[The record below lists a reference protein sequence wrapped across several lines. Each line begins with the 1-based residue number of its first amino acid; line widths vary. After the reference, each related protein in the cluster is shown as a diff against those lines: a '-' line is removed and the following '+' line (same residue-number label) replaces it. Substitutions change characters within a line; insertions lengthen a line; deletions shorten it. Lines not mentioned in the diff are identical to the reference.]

1 MVPIPRAGGDR
12 PGAARARP
20 RPASPTRLAT
30 AEELRPVADN
40 EHSRLSSF
48 AEKARSALSNAGQDD
63 RVKQAA
69 AVTKDVAARAEE
81 ASKTVTRRV
90 EQEDAWD
97 ELRADVQLLT
107 EIARA
112 HHALIVDLLD
122 RVADLE
128 ARAGAVH
135 DS

>member
-1 MVPIPRAGGDR
+1 
-12 PGAARARP
+12 
-20 RPASPTRLAT
+20 
-30 AEELRPVADN
+30 VADN

-48 AEKARSALSNAGQDD
+48 AEKARSALSNVGQDD

-122 RVADLE
+122 RVAELE

-135 DS
+135 DG

>member
-1 MVPIPRAGGDR
+1 
-12 PGAARARP
+12 
-20 RPASPTRLAT
+20 
-30 AEELRPVADN
+30 VADN
-40 EHSRLSSF
+40 EHNRLSSF

-69 AVTKDVAARAEE
+69 AVSRDVAARAEE

-90 EQEDAWD
+90 AQEDAWD
-97 ELRADVQLLT
+97 ELRADVQVLT

-122 RVADLE
+122 RVAELE
-128 ARAGAVH
+128 ARAGAGH

>member
-1 MVPIPRAGGDR
+1 V
-12 PGAARARP
+12 
-20 RPASPTRLAT
+20 T
-30 AEELRPVADN
+30 AKELRPVADN
-40 EHSRLSSF
+40 EHNRLSSF
-48 AEKARSALSNAGQDD
+48 AEKARSALSNAGEGD

-69 AVTKDVAARAEE
+69 AVTRDVAARAEE

-90 EQEDAWD
+90 AQEDAWD
-97 ELRADVQLLT
+97 ELRADVQMLT

-122 RVADLE
+122 RVAELE
-128 ARAGAVH
+128 ARAGVGH